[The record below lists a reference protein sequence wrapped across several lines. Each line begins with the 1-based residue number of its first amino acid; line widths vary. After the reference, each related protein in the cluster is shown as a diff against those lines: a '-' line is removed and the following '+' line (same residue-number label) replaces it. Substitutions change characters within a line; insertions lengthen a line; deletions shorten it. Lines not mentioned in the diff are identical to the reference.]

1 MAFGLETGQESVVN
15 IKVVGVGGGGNNAV
29 NRMVKSG
36 TSGVEFIAINTDKQ
50 VLNSSAATHKIQSG
64 EKLTGGKGA
73 GANPEVGRKAT
84 EESRTQIEKVLEDAD
99 MVFVTAGMGGGT
111 GTGGAPVVAQI
122 ARELGIR
129 TVGVV
134 TKPFKFEGTS
144 RMVQAEAGIEELRK
158 NVDSLVVIPNERLK
172 YVTDQKIT
180 LVNAFEIADEVLRQ
194 GVQSIC
200 DLIRNTGVINLDFA
214 DVTAIMKDAGYAH
227 MGVGRAAGKNAE
239 EEAVKMAIASP
250 LLETSIKG
258 AHGLLV
264 NFTGA
269 AETMDLMEID
279 QAASLVQQEVD
290 PAAKSIVGVTIDDS
304 MGDEVRVIII
314 ATGFSE
320 EGEGGEPAPKQ
331 EEKAEPAAQ
340 EASSA
345 EQADPPAPVEEKD
358 NAAVP
363 AGLAPLDYES
373 EKSKSRDD
381 DIFDILKIFNR
392 EK

>member
-1 MAFGLETGQESVVN
+1 
-15 IKVVGVGGGGNNAV
+15 
-29 NRMVKSG
+29 
-36 TSGVEFIAINTDKQ
+36 
-50 VLNSSAATHKIQSG
+50 
-64 EKLTGGKGA
+64 
-73 GANPEVGRKAT
+73 
-84 EESRTQIEKVLEDAD
+84 
-99 MVFVTAGMGGGT
+99 
-111 GTGGAPVVAQI
+111 
-122 ARELGIR
+122 
-129 TVGVV
+129 
-134 TKPFKFEGTS
+134 
-144 RMVQAEAGIEELRK
+144 MVQAEAGIEELRK